1 MGGPMKVGFI
11 VFHKL
16 TILDFVGVYDAFTRL
31 KTMDYLPD
39 MSWEVCART
48 PEVQDDRG
56 VVLKAS
62 HVDKPLDEFDVIIA
76 AGGFGT
82 RPLVKDLDF
91 MSWVKTAE
99 ACGLKASVCTGA
111 LLYGAAGFLQGK
123 RATTHPNAF
132 DNLRPYC
139 AEVLHERIVDEGEVI
154 TSRGVTAG
162 IDLGLYLCE
171 KFAGAD
177 ARAAIKK
184 QMDYP
189 YGD

>member
-1 MGGPMKVGFI
+1 MKVGFI
-11 VFHKL
+11 VFDKL

-31 KTMDYLPD
+31 KTMNYVPD
-39 MSWEVCART
+39 MSWEVCALSS
-48 PEVQDDRG
+48 EVEDDRG
-56 VVLKAS
+56 VTLKAS
-62 HVDKPLDEFDVIIA
+62 HVDKPLDGFDVVVA

-82 RPLVKDLDF
+82 RPLMEDQQF
-91 MSWVKTAE
+91 IGWVKTAE
-99 ACGLKASVCTGA
+99 PCKLKASVCTGA
-111 LLYGAAGFLQGK
+111 LLYGAAGFLEGL

-132 DNLRPYC
+132 ENLRPYC
-139 AEVLHERIVDEGEVI
+139 AEVLDERIVDEGAVI

-171 KFAGAD
+171 KFAGAE

>member
-1 MGGPMKVGFI
+1 MKVGFI
-11 VFHKL
+11 IFDKL
-16 TILDFVGVYDAFTRL
+16 TLLDFVGVYDAFTRL
-31 KTMDYLPD
+31 KTLDYMPD
-39 MSWEVCART
+39 MTWELCART
-48 PEVQDDRG
+48 REVRDDRG

-62 HVDKPLDEFDVIIA
+62 HVDKPLDEFDVVVA

-82 RPLVKDLDF
+82 RPLVNDEAFVD
-91 MSWVKTAE
+91 WIKTA
-99 ACGLKASVCTGA
+99 APCKLKASVCTGA
-111 LLYGAAGFLQGK
+111 LLFGAAGFLEGR

-132 DNLRPYC
+132 ENLRPYC
-139 AEVLHERIVDEGEVI
+139 AEVMDQRIVDEGEVI

-177 ARAAIKK
+177 ARQAIKK